1 MSEHYEVSE
10 YTVEDFAQADLAT
23 RGAGELARRMDPE
36 GWLQWKYA
44 ASDGSE
50 GWRAD
55 ERMAA
60 EGWVPVL
67 VEPRSNIL
75 DDLAA
80 AWEAAEVPTDDTPIR
95 EGDVVI
101 VRHGG
106 GFTVEPADRILSGQT
121 HGRERILSRAPKREP
136 WADLGDKLAVEMPG
150 IEDEPRIE
158 ALAKALYCEHGVRV
172 TGGDE

>member
-1 MSEHYEVSE
+1 MSD
-10 YTVEDFAQADLAT
+10 YTADDFSRTNIAT

-36 GWLQWKYA
+36 GWLQWKYV

-80 AWEAAEVPTDDTPIR
+80 AWET
-95 EGDVVI
+95 
-101 VRHGG
+101 GG
-106 GFTVEPADRILSGQT
+106 GE
-121 HGRERILSRAPKREP
+121 
-136 WADLGDKLAVEMPG
+136 
-150 IEDEPRIE
+150 
-158 ALAKALYCEHGVRV
+158 
-172 TGGDE
+172 

>member
-1 MSEHYEVSE
+1 MDDRI
-10 YTVEDFAQADLAT
+10 TADDFSRTNIAT

-36 GWLQWKYA
+36 GWLQWKYV

-80 AWEAAEVPTDDTPIR
+80 AW
-95 EGDVVI
+95 
-101 VRHGG
+101 
-106 GFTVEPADRILSGQT
+106 
-121 HGRERILSRAPKREP
+121 
-136 WADLGDKLAVEMPG
+136 
-150 IEDEPRIE
+150 
-158 ALAKALYCEHGVRV
+158 V
-172 TGGDE
+172 TGGGE